1 MVALHELRDAG
12 GHVDPRGVSR
22 PLRPEFV
29 RAARHLADASTVLD
43 LHHRRRFRPLRRRD
57 DAGGR
62 LFGRPQTAAGPAPG
76 GPAARLP
83 IPRRPRPALPED
95 DDARRHSPFRV
106 RRIHD
111 RTARHPRGDAWRLG
125 SNVSQLHAGQA
136 PHPRTEKRD
145 AATPRVHAEDVPRC
159 VSRLWSDADPID
171 PRAARLSPDSITVG
185 GSGAMNPITS
195 IASLSGD
202 LLLVVIA
209 GLVFVEETGI
219 PIPFAPG
226 DLLLIIAGVAIA
238 SDTVDAVPM
247 VSALLLATILG
258 AMVGREVFAAVGRPA
273 LLKAADA
280 LGFRPALNRTTDL
293 LQRRGAPA
301 VFIGRLIPGL
311 RITTTQVAGVSKIS
325 RFAFAAGLIPSVVV
339 YIAIFVGLG
348 ALLGQPAV
356 RMFHRAEHRFF
367 VVTVT
372 VLAALAVI
380 LSVRWLAR
388 RGALSALDPIVL
400 GVRRELAD
408 TIDLAIVFTGAI
420 LILTAVSGLA
430 TVELILD
437 PEGLVL
443 LGVIAL
449 AYRVPIEAR
458 TGQTIGKTLMGISV
472 YGPDGVPGWWRAI
485 VRNLVGVLLPLWPAD
500 AVLLLRSRQRQRL
513 GDRLSGTTIRRV
525 AR

>member
-1 MVALHELRDAG
+1 
-12 GHVDPRGVSR
+12 
-22 PLRPEFV
+22 
-29 RAARHLADASTVLD
+29 
-43 LHHRRRFRPLRRRD
+43 
-57 DAGGR
+57 
-62 LFGRPQTAAGPAPG
+62 
-76 GPAARLP
+76 
-83 IPRRPRPALPED
+83 
-95 DDARRHSPFRV
+95 
-106 RRIHD
+106 
-111 RTARHPRGDAWRLG
+111 
-125 SNVSQLHAGQA
+125 
-136 PHPRTEKRD
+136 
-145 AATPRVHAEDVPRC
+145 
-159 VSRLWSDADPID
+159 
-171 PRAARLSPDSITVG
+171 
-185 GSGAMNPITS
+185 MNPITS
-195 IASLSGD
+195 IGSLSGD

-226 DLLLIIAGVAIA
+226 DLLLIIAGIAIA

-301 VFIGRLIPGL
+301 VFFGRLIPGL

-325 RFAFAAGLIPSVVV
+325 RLTFAAGLIPSVVV

-400 GVRRELAD
+400 GVRRQLAD
-408 TIDLAIVFTGAI
+408 TIDAAIFQPADDAGWRQFPLVRRLWAGLIDVAIVFMGAI
-420 LILTAVSGLA
+420 LILTAVSGLD

-472 YGPDGVPGWWRAI
+472 YGPDGVPGWWRAT

>member
-1 MVALHELRDAG
+1 
-12 GHVDPRGVSR
+12 
-22 PLRPEFV
+22 
-29 RAARHLADASTVLD
+29 
-43 LHHRRRFRPLRRRD
+43 
-57 DAGGR
+57 
-62 LFGRPQTAAGPAPG
+62 
-76 GPAARLP
+76 
-83 IPRRPRPALPED
+83 
-95 DDARRHSPFRV
+95 
-106 RRIHD
+106 
-111 RTARHPRGDAWRLG
+111 
-125 SNVSQLHAGQA
+125 
-136 PHPRTEKRD
+136 
-145 AATPRVHAEDVPRC
+145 
-159 VSRLWSDADPID
+159 
-171 PRAARLSPDSITVG
+171 
-185 GSGAMNPITS
+185 MNPITS
-195 IASLSGD
+195 IGSLSGD

-226 DLLLIIAGVAIA
+226 DLLLIIAGIAIA

-325 RFAFAAGLIPSVVV
+325 RLTFAAGLIPSVVV

-400 GVRRELAD
+400 GVRRQLAD
-408 TIDLAIVFTGAI
+408 TIDAAIFQPADDAGWRQFPLVRRLWAGLIDVAIVFMGAI
-420 LILTAVSGLA
+420 LILTAVSGLD

-472 YGPDGVPGWWRAI
+472 YGPDGVPGWWRAT

>member
-1 MVALHELRDAG
+1 
-12 GHVDPRGVSR
+12 
-22 PLRPEFV
+22 
-29 RAARHLADASTVLD
+29 
-43 LHHRRRFRPLRRRD
+43 
-57 DAGGR
+57 
-62 LFGRPQTAAGPAPG
+62 
-76 GPAARLP
+76 
-83 IPRRPRPALPED
+83 
-95 DDARRHSPFRV
+95 
-106 RRIHD
+106 
-111 RTARHPRGDAWRLG
+111 
-125 SNVSQLHAGQA
+125 
-136 PHPRTEKRD
+136 
-145 AATPRVHAEDVPRC
+145 
-159 VSRLWSDADPID
+159 
-171 PRAARLSPDSITVG
+171 
-185 GSGAMNPITS
+185 MNPITS
-195 IASLSGD
+195 IGSLSGD
-202 LLLVVIA
+202 LLLVVIT
-209 GLVFVEETGI
+209 GIVFVEETGI

-301 VFIGRLIPGL
+301 VFIGRLVPGL

-325 RFAFAAGLIPSVVV
+325 RLTFAAGLIPSVVV

-348 ALLGQPAV
+348 ALVGQPAV

-400 GVRRELAD
+400 GVRRQLAD
-408 TIDLAIVFTGAI
+408 TIDSAIFQRADDAGWRQFPLVRRLWAGLIDVAIVFTGAI
-420 LILTAVSGLA
+420 LILTAVSGLD

-437 PEGLVL
+437 PQGLVL

>member
-1 MVALHELRDAG
+1 
-12 GHVDPRGVSR
+12 
-22 PLRPEFV
+22 
-29 RAARHLADASTVLD
+29 
-43 LHHRRRFRPLRRRD
+43 
-57 DAGGR
+57 
-62 LFGRPQTAAGPAPG
+62 
-76 GPAARLP
+76 
-83 IPRRPRPALPED
+83 
-95 DDARRHSPFRV
+95 
-106 RRIHD
+106 
-111 RTARHPRGDAWRLG
+111 
-125 SNVSQLHAGQA
+125 
-136 PHPRTEKRD
+136 
-145 AATPRVHAEDVPRC
+145 
-159 VSRLWSDADPID
+159 
-171 PRAARLSPDSITVG
+171 
-185 GSGAMNPITS
+185 MNPITS
-195 IASLSGD
+195 IGSLSGD
-202 LLLVVIA
+202 LLMVVIA

-238 SDTVDAVPM
+238 SDTVDAAPM

-325 RFAFAAGLIPSVVV
+325 RLTFAAGLIPSVIV
-339 YIAIFVGLG
+339 YIAFFVGLG
-348 ALLGQPAV
+348 ALAGQPAV
-356 RMFHRAEHRFF
+356 RMFHRAQHRFF
-367 VVTVT
+367 VVAVT
-372 VLAALAVI
+372 VLAALAII

-400 GVRRELAD
+400 GARRQLAD
-408 TIDLAIVFTGAI
+408 TIDAAIFQHAGDAAGRQFPLVRRLWAGLIDLAIVFAGAI
-420 LILTAVSGLA
+420 LILTALSGLD
-430 TVELILD
+430 TVELVLD
-437 PEGLVL
+437 PEGILL
-443 LGVIAL
+443 LGVVAL

-472 YGPDGVPGWWRAI
+472 YGPDGVPGWWRAT
-485 VRNLVGVLLPLWPAD
+485 VRNLVGVLLPLWPVD

-525 AR
+525 AH

>member
-1 MVALHELRDAG
+1 
-12 GHVDPRGVSR
+12 
-22 PLRPEFV
+22 
-29 RAARHLADASTVLD
+29 
-43 LHHRRRFRPLRRRD
+43 
-57 DAGGR
+57 
-62 LFGRPQTAAGPAPG
+62 
-76 GPAARLP
+76 
-83 IPRRPRPALPED
+83 
-95 DDARRHSPFRV
+95 
-106 RRIHD
+106 
-111 RTARHPRGDAWRLG
+111 
-125 SNVSQLHAGQA
+125 
-136 PHPRTEKRD
+136 
-145 AATPRVHAEDVPRC
+145 
-159 VSRLWSDADPID
+159 
-171 PRAARLSPDSITVG
+171 
-185 GSGAMNPITS
+185 MNPITS
-195 IASLSGD
+195 IGSLSGD

-325 RFAFAAGLIPSVVV
+325 RLTFAAGLIPSVVV

-408 TIDLAIVFTGAI
+408 TIDAAIFQRDDDAGWRQFPLVRRLWAGLIDLAIVFTGAI

-513 GDRLSGTTIRRV
+513 GDRLSGTTIHRV

>member
-1 MVALHELRDAG
+1 
-12 GHVDPRGVSR
+12 
-22 PLRPEFV
+22 
-29 RAARHLADASTVLD
+29 
-43 LHHRRRFRPLRRRD
+43 
-57 DAGGR
+57 
-62 LFGRPQTAAGPAPG
+62 
-76 GPAARLP
+76 
-83 IPRRPRPALPED
+83 
-95 DDARRHSPFRV
+95 
-106 RRIHD
+106 
-111 RTARHPRGDAWRLG
+111 
-125 SNVSQLHAGQA
+125 
-136 PHPRTEKRD
+136 
-145 AATPRVHAEDVPRC
+145 
-159 VSRLWSDADPID
+159 
-171 PRAARLSPDSITVG
+171 
-185 GSGAMNPITS
+185 MNPITS
-195 IASLSGD
+195 IGSLSGD

-273 LLKAADA
+273 LLKAADS

-325 RFAFAAGLIPSVVV
+325 RLTFAAGLIPSVVV

-348 ALLGQPAV
+348 ALVGQPAV

-400 GVRRELAD
+400 GVRRQLAD
-408 TIDLAIVFTGAI
+408 TIDAAIFQRADDAGWRQFPLVRRLWAGLIDVAIVFTGAI
-420 LILTAVSGLA
+420 LILTAVSGLD

-437 PEGLVL
+437 PQGLVL

>member
-1 MVALHELRDAG
+1 
-12 GHVDPRGVSR
+12 
-22 PLRPEFV
+22 
-29 RAARHLADASTVLD
+29 
-43 LHHRRRFRPLRRRD
+43 
-57 DAGGR
+57 
-62 LFGRPQTAAGPAPG
+62 
-76 GPAARLP
+76 
-83 IPRRPRPALPED
+83 
-95 DDARRHSPFRV
+95 
-106 RRIHD
+106 
-111 RTARHPRGDAWRLG
+111 
-125 SNVSQLHAGQA
+125 
-136 PHPRTEKRD
+136 
-145 AATPRVHAEDVPRC
+145 
-159 VSRLWSDADPID
+159 
-171 PRAARLSPDSITVG
+171 
-185 GSGAMNPITS
+185 MNPITS
-195 IASLSGD
+195 IGSLSGD

-301 VFIGRLIPGL
+301 VFFGRLIPGL

-325 RFAFAAGLIPSVVV
+325 RLTFAAGLIPSVVV

-400 GVRRELAD
+400 GVRRQLAD
-408 TIDLAIVFTGAI
+408 TIDAAIFQPADDAGWRQFPLVRRLWAGLIDVAIVFMGAI
-420 LILTAVSGLA
+420 LILTAVSGLD

-472 YGPDGVPGWWRAI
+472 YGPDGVPGWWRAT

>member
-1 MVALHELRDAG
+1 
-12 GHVDPRGVSR
+12 
-22 PLRPEFV
+22 
-29 RAARHLADASTVLD
+29 
-43 LHHRRRFRPLRRRD
+43 
-57 DAGGR
+57 
-62 LFGRPQTAAGPAPG
+62 
-76 GPAARLP
+76 
-83 IPRRPRPALPED
+83 
-95 DDARRHSPFRV
+95 
-106 RRIHD
+106 
-111 RTARHPRGDAWRLG
+111 
-125 SNVSQLHAGQA
+125 
-136 PHPRTEKRD
+136 
-145 AATPRVHAEDVPRC
+145 
-159 VSRLWSDADPID
+159 
-171 PRAARLSPDSITVG
+171 
-185 GSGAMNPITS
+185 MNPITS
-195 IASLSGD
+195 IGSLSGD

-325 RFAFAAGLIPSVVV
+325 RLTFAAGLIPSVVV

-348 ALLGQPAV
+348 ALVGQPAV

-400 GVRRELAD
+400 GVRRQLAD
-408 TIDLAIVFTGAI
+408 TIDAAIFQRADDAGWRQFPLVRRLWAGLIDVAIVFTGAI

-437 PEGLVL
+437 PQGLVL